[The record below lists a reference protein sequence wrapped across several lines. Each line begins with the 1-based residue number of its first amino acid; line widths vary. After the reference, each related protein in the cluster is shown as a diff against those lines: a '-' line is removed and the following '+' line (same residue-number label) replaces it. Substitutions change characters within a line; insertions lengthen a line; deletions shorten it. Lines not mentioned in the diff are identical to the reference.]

1 METSML
7 VPLPIWALYEPE
19 IETVGGIVDGPGACG
34 QISRV
39 NLVVTDE
46 EVSGEGQF
54 PDLVIV
60 EPGRRW
66 RNVPVWAL
74 TISEVT
80 GTTLLGWL

>member
-1 METSML
+1 M
-7 VPLPIWALYEPE
+7 
-19 IETVGGIVDGPGACG
+19 DGPGACG

-39 NLVVTDE
+39 NLVVIDE

-74 TISEVT
+74 TISEVS
-80 GTTLLGWL
+80 GTTLLGWLQL